1 MSETSDLAV
10 SPAARAAAPGRP
22 RQRDATATRERLLD
36 AAEAQ
41 FAARGLAGSRVDGIA
56 RAAGV
61 NVQLI
66 YRYFGD
72 KDGLYRAAF
81 DRVLGRLAAYLAV
94 APIVFPADV
103 DPRLGFAR
111 QVGRYI
117 DFVWDDPA
125 YARMGLW
132 SLAEATDPHGAETG
146 SGHAALLV
154 ESEAS
159 VAAGVAAGVLRPD
172 TTCDMFV
179 ATLIALSMG
188 YYGLIHGGD
197 PGFPV
202 VDATAGPPRAHLAAL
217 VVGALLGAFGSG

>member
-1 MSETSDLAV
+1 MSELTV
-10 SPAARAAAPGRP
+10 SPPLQPTAPARP
-22 RQRDATATRERLLD
+22 RQRDAAATRERLLD
-36 AAEAQ
+36 AAETQ
-41 FAARGLAGSRVDGIA
+41 FATHGLAGSRVDEIA

-81 DRVLGRLAAYLAV
+81 DRVLGRLAAYLA
-94 APIVFPADV
+94 AEPIVFLPGV
-103 DPRLGFAR
+103 DPRLGFGR

-132 SLAEATDPHGAETG
+132 SLAETTDPHGAEQG
-146 SGHAALLV
+146 SGHAALIA

-179 ATLIALSMG
+179 ATLISLSMG
-188 YYGLIHGGD
+188 YYGLIRGGD

-202 VDATAGPPRAHLAAL
+202 VDTPAAPLRARLTAL
-217 VVGALLGAFGSG
+217 VVGALLGAFGPG